1 MKSVLVL
8 VMLSLVFLAGCSG
21 FSLTPEEVE
30 VKALLDRYG
39 NALLDGDYE
48 EARNCLFPGGPHDQN
63 FEINFSRIQGI
74 LQAQPEYSGGVCS
87 LPLFG
92 VKVARLLVEG
102 EWAEVTLESRQV
114 CGFCENSWIISYPL
128 PAEEEYVYP
137 EPPSAPQVSPF
148 NQWVCFENEFLIDSE
163 TLLLRKY
170 EGEWRIY

>member
-1 MKSVLVL
+1 M
-8 VMLSLVFLAGCSG
+8 
-21 FSLTPEEVE
+21 
-30 VKALLDRYG
+30 
-39 NALLDGDYE
+39 
-48 EARNCLFPGGPHDQN
+48 
-63 FEINFSRIQGI
+63 
-74 LQAQPEYSGGVCS
+74 
-87 LPLFG
+87 PLFG

>member
-1 MKSVLVL
+1 MRRVLLLIV
-8 VMLSLVFLAGCSG
+8 VGLVFLAGCSG

-30 VKALLDRYG
+30 IKALLDRYG

-48 EARNCLFPGGPHDQN
+48 GARNCLFPGGPHDQN
-63 FEINFSRIQGI
+63 FEMTFSRIQDI
-74 LQAQPEYSGGVCS
+74 LQAQPEYSGSVCS

-92 VKVARLLVEG
+92 VEIARLLIED
-102 EWAEVTLESRQV
+102 EWAEVTLDKRQV
-114 CGFCENSWIISYPL
+114 CGFCENSWIIPYPL

-163 TLLLRKY
+163 VILLRKY
-170 EGEWRIY
+170 ESEWRIY